1 VATLDEAVAEGQ
13 RYVGMAG
20 PANSRVIEAGAIRR
34 FVEALGDTNP
44 LYVDP
49 EYARQTRWGGVIAP
63 PTFLCTISAPL
74 DMPDLGY
81 GRINLNGGTSYEW
94 YRPVRP
100 GDVITAQASVV
111 EVCGVQGGS
120 GSMLIM
126 VRSIRYTDQDGRL
139 VAEGRGTGIRR

>member
-1 VATLDEAVAEGQ
+1 VATLQEAVAEGQ
-13 RYVGMAG
+13 RYVGIAG

-34 FVEALGDTNP
+34 FVEALGDPNP
-44 LYVDP
+44 QYVDP

-74 DMPDLGY
+74 TVPDLGF
-81 GRINLNGGTSYEW
+81 GRVNLNGGSSYDW

-100 GDVITAQASVV
+100 GDVITAQASLEEVRGV
-111 EVCGVQGGS
+111 EGGS

>member
-1 VATLDEAVAEGQ
+1 MATLEEAVTEGQ

-34 FVEALGDTNP
+34 FVEALGDPNP

-49 EYARQTRWGGVIAP
+49 EYARHSRWGGVIAP

-74 DMPDLGY
+74 SVPELGF
-81 GRINLNGGTSYEW
+81 GRINLNGGTSYDW

-100 GDVITAQASVV
+100 GDVITAQASLV
-111 EVCGVQGGS
+111 EVRGVQGNS
-120 GSMLIM
+120 GSMLMMI
-126 VRSIRYTDQDGRL
+126 RSIRYTDQDGRL